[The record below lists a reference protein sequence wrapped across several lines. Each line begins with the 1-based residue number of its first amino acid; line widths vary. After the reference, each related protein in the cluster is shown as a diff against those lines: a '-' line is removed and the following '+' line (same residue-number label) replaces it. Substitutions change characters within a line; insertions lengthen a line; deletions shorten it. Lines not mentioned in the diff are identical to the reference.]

1 MITLSTAVY
10 ITVNVQWPFLAVP
23 WLGLYCVI
31 VLFSNYTL
39 FILEAMTMKIVDSI
53 ALFGT
58 YCICYQMYIDL
69 IGMRCVIEN
78 KQLIYFAKHK
88 DHKQK

>member
-1 MITLSTAVY
+1 
-10 ITVNVQWPFLAVP
+10 
-23 WLGLYCVI
+23 
-31 VLFSNYTL
+31 
-39 FILEAMTMKIVDSI
+39 MKMVDSI

-78 KQLIYFAKHK
+78 KQLIYVAKHK
-88 DHKQK
+88 DHKQKDFQTDDMEMTYDCAKHYHILCMN